1 MDYFHFLSIAIAVP
15 VGNLIYDNWGIRT
28 FIYMGI
34 YLQIFSIIESLL
46 LINLIFSLNDVIYA
60 CEDICCEHKNDLF
73 IIIYISIHL
82 FHSGYNYLPLITID
96 ILCIL
101 QYLWGFPGDTSVKEP
116 AGQCRRHKRLGLNSW
131 VWKIPWRRAGQP
143 TPVFLPGESYG
154 QRSLVGYKSIG
165 SQRIRYN

>member
-1 MDYFHFLSIAIAVP
+1 MLV
-15 VGNLIYDNWGIRT
+15 
-28 FIYMGI
+28 M
-34 YLQIFSIIESLL
+34 
-46 LINLIFSLNDVIYA
+46 IYA
-60 CEDICCEHKNDLF
+60 VNIRMISLELY
-73 IIIYISIHL
+73 IYQYIQ

-143 TPVFLPGESYG
+143 TPVFLPGESHG
-154 QRSLVGYKSIG
+154 QRSLVGYKSIRSHKDTTQVTYHEQG
-165 SQRIRYN
+165 FLQGHKNVLELDTGDGCTTLYKY